1 MMKKIMDW
9 LFLTVN
15 GQGLL
20 ILIIALLM
28 TALLE
33 NL

>member
-1 MMKKIMDW
+1 MKKIMDW

>member
-1 MMKKIMDW
+1 MKKIMDW

-20 ILIIALLM
+20 ILILALLM

-33 NL
+33 SI

>member
-1 MMKKIMDW
+1 MKKIMDW

-20 ILIIALLM
+20 ILIMALLM

-33 NL
+33 RI

>member
-1 MMKKIMDW
+1 MKNLMKW

-20 ILIIALLM
+20 IIIMALLM

-33 NL
+33 RI